1 LPTPS
6 SGDLRVREAAAAA
19 RADTLLKTIDEFA
32 QAPPVKEFTLVNL
45 YMDAFDEATV

>member
-1 LPTPS
+1 MRFVLQRIL
-6 SGDLRVREAAAAA
+6 SGEV
-19 RADTLLKTIDEFA
+19 KTIDEFA